1 MVIKGGDSMNI
12 YQQIINKKL
21 NTLSPEELIQYAQQY
36 NIVITND
43 QAKKIIKLVKEK
55 NGKVNV
61 FNASERLQLMK
72 ELAKITGHDTAK
84 KVNQLFM
91 EFIK

>member
-1 MVIKGGDSMNI
+1 MNI

-21 NTLSPEELIQYAQQY
+21 NTLSPEELVQYAQQY
-36 NIVITND
+36 NIEISME

-61 FNASERLQLMK
+61 FNTSERLQLMK
-72 ELAKITGHDTAK
+72 ELSKITGHETAK